1 MTAARPP
8 YDGGPKQSVAGVAI
22 NIGRQLGDNTMKRT
36 LVICL
41 VGSIALLCGTPRPVS
56 AQTIGFA
63 DAVNQMAKACKSD
76 ISKYCNKVSLGGGR
90 LAQCLIQSDKVS
102 GSCKS
107 TLSALSQMVQKR
119 AAARAM
125 VRTTCDRDISRLCSG
140 VQQGDGNLM
149 QCFFA
154 TRKNA
159 SPQCQ
164 QAVADAGYEV
174 PIVADQPTTQIALD
188 SSNIVPAPSS
198 LSATALRQLV
208 QAGMLD
214 PSRAERVNRPPLV
227 DQLNNMAQIT
237 IAIKFDFNSARISPD
252 SFQAVGLMAD
262 ALNSPYLQG
271 YRFLIIGN
279 TDAVG
284 RRDYNLKL
292 SQERADAI
300 RNALVNPFGISS
312 ARLEAV
318 GLGEEQLLDP
328 AHPDAAKNR
337 RVQLINIGS

>member
-1 MTAARPP
+1 M
-8 YDGGPKQSVAGVAI
+8 VV
-22 NIGRQLGDNTMKRT
+22 
-36 LVICL
+36 CL
-41 VGSIALLCGTPRPVS
+41 AGSIAAMSGTPRPAS

-63 DAVNQMAKACKSD
+63 DAVNQMAMACKTD
-76 ISKYCNKVSLGGGR
+76 ISKYCKKVSLGGGR
-90 LAQCLIQSDKVS
+90 LAQCLTQSEMVS
-102 GSCKS
+102 ANCKS

-119 AAARAM
+119 AAARAS
-125 VRTTCDRDISRLCSG
+125 VLKICDRDIDRLCSG

-159 SPQCQ
+159 SAQCQ
-164 QAVADAGYEV
+164 QVVADAGYEV

-188 SSNIVPAPSS
+188 PGNIVPAPSS
-198 LSATALRQLV
+198 LSAATLRQLV
-208 QAGMLD
+208 QAGLRD

-237 IAIKFDFNSARISPD
+237 IAIAFDFNSARISPD
-252 SFQAVGLMAD
+252 SFKAVGLMAD
-262 ALNSPYLQG
+262 ALNSPYLQA

-284 RRDYNLKL
+284 RREYNLKL

-300 RNALVNPFGISS
+300 RAALINPFGISS

-328 AHPDAAKNR
+328 AHPDAAENR
-337 RVQLINIGS
+337 RVQLINIGR

>member
-1 MTAARPP
+1 
-8 YDGGPKQSVAGVAI
+8 
-22 NIGRQLGDNTMKRT
+22 MKRT
-36 LVICL
+36 LVVCL
-41 VGSIALLCGTPRPVS
+41 AGSIAMFGGTPRPAS
-56 AQTIGFA
+56 AQTIGFS
-63 DAVNQMAKACKSD
+63 DAVNQMAMACKTD
-76 ISKYCNKVSLGGGR
+76 IAKYCKKVSLGGGR
-90 LAQCLIQSDKVS
+90 LAQCLVQNDRVS
-102 GSCKS
+102 ASCKS
-107 TLSALSQMVQKR
+107 TLSALSVLVQKR
-119 AAARAM
+119 AAARASVM
-125 VRTTCDRDISRLCSG
+125 TICQRDIDRLCAG
-140 VQQGDGNLM
+140 VQHGDGNLM

-159 SPQCQ
+159 SAQCQ

-174 PIVADQPTTQIALD
+174 PIVANQPTTQIALD
-188 SSNIVPAPSS
+188 TSNIVPAPSS
-198 LSATALRQLV
+198 LSAASLRQLV
-208 QAGMLD
+208 QAGMRD
-214 PSRAERVNRPPLV
+214 PARTQRVNRPPLV

-237 IAIKFDFNSARISPD
+237 IAIAFDFNSARISPD

-284 RRDYNLKL
+284 RREYNLKL

-300 RNALVNPFGISS
+300 RAALINPFGISS

-328 AHPDAAKNR
+328 AHPDAAENR
-337 RVQLINIGS
+337 RVQLINIGR